1 MSQQPH
7 SLPPHLYGP
16 LPPHHPIPHYH
27 PHAPPSLPLP
37 PPPPPP
43 NHPQAQ
49 RKKSVLSR
57 LVSPFLKGIHF
68 LLVAHLFTNY
78 TMLVCPSS
86 DNHKFCMFFYCRA
99 YSKFY
104 FPTCL
109 KLFIYIIFLSVL
121 LLIFLNDRIKD
132 SINI

>member
-1 MSQQPH
+1 MTFFFFFRSESCDKLKSNNNNNKSSIKDGGQSLRENGAKSSDRSAEHRRSRVMDMMSQQPH

-57 LVSPFLKGIHF
+57 LVSPFLKGINF
-68 LLVAHLFTNY
+68 AF
-78 TMLVCPSS
+78 SS
-86 DNHKFCMFFYCRA
+86 A
-99 YSKFY
+99 
-104 FPTCL
+104 
-109 KLFIYIIFLSVL
+109 
-121 LLIFLNDRIKD
+121 
-132 SINI
+132 SI